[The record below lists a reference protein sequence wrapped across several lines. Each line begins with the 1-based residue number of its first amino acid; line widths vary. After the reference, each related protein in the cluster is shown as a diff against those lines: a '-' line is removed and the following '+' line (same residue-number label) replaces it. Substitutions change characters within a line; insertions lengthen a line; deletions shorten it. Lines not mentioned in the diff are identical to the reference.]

1 MQYRFVNNSSNKL
14 LKKIDRKLE
23 ADYRKQAE
31 KNDKEKAYFLR
42 QMEIAHKKKSQLRR
56 IYQLEEDLHQLRI
69 EHNALVERVN
79 QNEMRCNQNKHDHDE
94 EINEI
99 KQRFE
104 QYRIEIE
111 QYRKTINETIFD
123 LKTKSETLHTKQER
137 LNRKQEEHGISI
149 INLSLQRDTL
159 NKLSQHLELIIN
171 ARHSDLEKL
180 DKFIEKLDDMKNSF
194 NQIQE
199 GFYLLYR
206 IPFIEQEI
214 QEIRNL
220 IIHQNIVEQ
229 LELRISQIQ
238 SDITR
243 HDDSLEQYNLRLD
256 TLFSLY
262 QKLKEII
269 KKSRDITDANDNSR
283 IAVSQVKELRKT
295 VIDISQKLNYL
306 NEQILEVENIK
317 LKLDRLELRFD
328 DRLLILTDMEQRLN
342 KLTNDLS
349 NLKYIIDRLN
359 AHPFT
364 DPFKEKALE
373 DYMKQVTRQIMESVS
388 SLIQPLLGQ
397 INEPKILISIL
408 KTNLDEFLSIQQQTQ
423 PEIPSIMLPSV
434 PSSAKQIRYIEPL
447 KPIDL
452 LQDIWK

>member
-42 QMEIAHKKKSQLRR
+42 QMEIAHKKK
-56 IYQLEEDLHQLRI
+56 
-69 EHNALVERVN
+69 
-79 QNEMRCNQNKHDHDE
+79 K
-94 EINEI
+94 
-99 KQRFE
+99 
-104 QYRIEIE
+104 IE

-180 DKFIEKLDDMKNSF
+180 DKFTEKLDDMKNSF

-214 QEIRNL
+214 RNL
-220 IIHQNIVEQ
+220 IIHQNIIEQ

-283 IAVSQVKELRKT
+283 IAVSQVNELRKT

>member
-42 QMEIAHKKKSQLRR
+42 QMEIAHKKK
-56 IYQLEEDLHQLRI
+56 
-69 EHNALVERVN
+69 
-79 QNEMRCNQNKHDHDE
+79 K
-94 EINEI
+94 
-99 KQRFE
+99 
-104 QYRIEIE
+104 IE

-214 QEIRNL
+214 RNL
-220 IIHQNIVEQ
+220 IIHQNIIEQ

-262 QKLKEII
+262 QKLKEIVNDI
-269 KKSRDITDANDNSR
+269 KITDITR
-283 IAVSQVKELRKT
+283 IQERLRS
-295 VIDISQKLNYL
+295 IDDD
-306 NEQILEVENIK
+306 
-317 LKLDRLELRFD
+317 LDKK
-328 DRLLILTDMEQRLN
+328 I
-342 KLTNDLS
+342 
-349 NLKYIIDRLN
+349 
-359 AHPFT
+359 
-364 DPFKEKALE
+364 
-373 DYMKQVTRQIMESVS
+373 TR
-388 SLIQPLLGQ
+388 
-397 INEPKILISIL
+397 
-408 KTNLDEFLSIQQQTQ
+408 
-423 PEIPSIMLPSV
+423 
-434 PSSAKQIRYIEPL
+434 YY
-447 KPIDL
+447 
-452 LQDIWK
+452 